1 MIVKTLL
8 NIIKQ
13 FFIKKRSKVLLN
25 KMYRRFS
32 FKSQKIVDLN
42 NWLIENEISLDN
54 FLKELDNNL
63 WNESN
68 SFEIQILKYSK
79 EKLKNI
85 NVKLGG
91 GACTKLIYFLVR
103 FLKPKV
109 TIETGVASGMSSL
122 AILKAIEKNKIGKLY
137 SSDFPYFRLK
147 NPEKYIGVLVDKL
160 KYPKWRL
167 EIEGDMLNLKK
178 FVKEIR
184 DEDGIDFFHYDSDK
198 TYDGKKKSFRILK
211 KLFKPESILIFDD
224 IQDDNFFYDL
234 TSKVDANYRVFKVGN
249 KHVGLI
255 GNFF

>member
-1 MIVKTLL
+1 
-8 NIIKQ
+8 
-13 FFIKKRSKVLLN
+13 
-25 KMYRRFS
+25 MYRRFS

-167 EIEGDMLNLKK
+167 EIEGDMLNLK
-178 FVKEIR
+178 
-184 DEDGIDFFHYDSDK
+184 S
-198 TYDGKKKSFRILK
+198 L
-211 KLFKPESILIFDD
+211 
-224 IQDDNFFYDL
+224 
-234 TSKVDANYRVFKVGN
+234 
-249 KHVGLI
+249 
-255 GNFF
+255 

>member
-1 MIVKTLL
+1 MKTFL
-8 NIIKQ
+8 NILKQ
-13 FFIKKRSKVLLN
+13 FFIKKRSRVLI
-25 KMYRRFS
+25 KKIYRRFS
-32 FKSQKIVDLN
+32 LISKKNKKSNK
-42 NWLIENEISLDN
+42 WLTENEINLDD
-54 FLKELDNNL
+54 FLKKIDLNL
-63 WNESN
+63 WNESKV
-68 SFEIQILKYSK
+68 FENKIKKYSL
-79 EKLKNI
+79 EELKKI

-103 FLKPKV
+103 FLKPKI

-122 AILKAIEKNKIGKLY
+122 TILKALEINKTGKLF

-167 EIEGDMLNLKK
+167 EIEGDILNLKK
-178 FVKEIR
+178 FVNEI
-184 DEDGIDFFHYDSDK
+184 DKEDGIDFFHYDSDK
-198 TYDGKKKSFRILK
+198 TYAGKKKSFDILK

-234 TSKVDANYRVFKVGN
+234 TSKLNANYRVFKVGN

-255 GNFF
+255 GNFFK